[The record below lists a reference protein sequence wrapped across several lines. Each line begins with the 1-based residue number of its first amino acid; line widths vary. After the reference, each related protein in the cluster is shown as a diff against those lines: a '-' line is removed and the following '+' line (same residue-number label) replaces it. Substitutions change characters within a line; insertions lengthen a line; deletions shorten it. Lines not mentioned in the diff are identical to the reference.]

1 MVNGW
6 RGTVMTMNKKQY
18 YVAPQLRVVVLGVN
32 RMLASSKEVGAS
44 DKVTNDNAVM
54 NHVKQEPWSHTWE

>member
-1 MVNGW
+1 
-6 RGTVMTMNKKQY
+6 MNKKQY
-18 YVAPQLRVVVLGVN
+18 YVAPQLRVVELGVN
-32 RMLASSKEVGAS
+32 HMLASSKEVGAS